1 MKKGYRFEREL
12 IHMFWRRGFAAVR
25 VPASGSISYPVPD
38 IIAGNGNRYLA
49 IEVKMRSKLP
59 VYIPR
64 EDVENLIK
72 FSETFGAE
80 PLIAVRIPNMGW
92 RFLSLN
98 NLKWT
103 KNGYK
108 VDDEVFHS
116 GLEFDELVSNV
127 RQKRLFE

>member
-80 PLIAVRIPNMGW
+80 PFIAVRIPNMGW

-98 NLKWT
+98 NLKRT